1 MVYYILQKKNGFD
14 IKKARKCLLSRL
26 ALFIAL
32 KTVSSHGQ
40 LDFQTYRS
48 WICIFGGMLKNENY
62 EFESPANVLRLRERV
77 IPKYSLK

>member
-32 KTVSSHGQ
+32 KTVSVRFPDISL
-40 LDFQTYRS
+40 LDLYL
-48 WICIFGGMLKNENY
+48 WGHAKNENY